1 MITALHGFLGLP
13 SDWSFLGDV
22 RAVNLWRE
30 EIPREGD
37 VLLGYSMGG
46 RLALRA
52 LLDGARYRK
61 AVIVSAGIDRTE
73 PSPWAER
80 FANEPWDELMA
91 AWHAQPI
98 FGGHRVARREE
109 DFDRSALVR
118 ALNDWSAAV
127 LPAPELERI
136 EIPVLWIAG
145 ERDLK
150 YVEIAQRAASRTKH
164 AELWIAP
171 GAGHRVP
178 WERPEAFAARLREF
192 AAAQ

>member
-13 SDWSFLGDV
+13 SDWDFLGEV
-22 RAVNLWRE
+22 RAVNLWEE

-80 FANEPWDELMA
+80 FKTEPWDELMR
-91 AWHAQPI
+91 AWHAQPL
-98 FGGHRVARREE
+98 FGGHHLERREE
-109 DFDRSALVR
+109 DFDRKALVR
-118 ALNDWSAAV
+118 ALREWSAAV
-127 LPAPELERI
+127 LPPPELERI
-136 EIPVLWIAG
+136 DIPVLWIAG
-145 ERDLK
+145 ARDRK
-150 YVEIAQRAASRTKH
+150 YVEIAQRAARRTKH
-164 AELWIAP
+164 GQLWIAEN
-171 GAGHRVP
+171 AGHRVP
-178 WERPEAFAARLREF
+178 WEQPEAFAARLREF
-192 AAAQ
+192 AAPQ